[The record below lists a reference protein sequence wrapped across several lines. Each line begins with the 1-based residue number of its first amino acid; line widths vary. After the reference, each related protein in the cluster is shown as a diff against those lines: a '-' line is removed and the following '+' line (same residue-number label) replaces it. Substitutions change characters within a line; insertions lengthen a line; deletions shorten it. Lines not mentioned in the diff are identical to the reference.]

1 MAQAGTTTGNK
12 NTAGEAGELMPATSI
27 LQTPPSEAITA
38 TATEVVAGAL
48 TTAHG
53 RLSNAGAMEE
63 HSPAAAASATVKER
77 LPAPA
82 DADNSRDRA
91 LTDRQAG
98 ASPRP
103 MKPGGDLRGSF
114 LAAVGNTISQ
124 AEPLGVPKINPDDSS
139 SSSGEESEP
148 PVQLPRRSRRAS
160 SITRAGNAALSLS
173 SSIPAASTADPVALE
188 GASSQAHQH
197 QGKARRLA
205 LEEMNESARSLLVAA
220 PAYPAGVGGRLAV
233 APASSVAEPPTNPA
247 SDAAGRS
254 KRRRY
259 RMVFDEEGLAAA
271 DSGRKAARAQGLP
284 FGLEAV
290 PDESDPTLLC
300 VRELASGGASAAGD
314 IVARVKATPT
324 VAGGREAVYS
334 VLLGGGKGEGA
345 EGELMAIRVST
356 HATRLAAPREVQ
368 AVLLLGQEEEE
379 PAGGELLEQG
389 TCGLTVWGSATTSR
403 ADGLWE
409 AALAGRAGQAA
420 VRLQSKAATWSS
432 TTESFELDLLE
443 AWRPGRLSAKMP
455 TRTEP
460 ASATAAT
467 ASSQPAPET
476 VQMVAARDESQSA
489 RSGSSSARSGRN
501 GSRRIPSMQLARVKD
516 TGSSPT
522 AGSGGGSKGETSG
535 GDKEGAGKEEG
546 GLSWEVAVAAPM
558 PPLHGFCL
566 AVVGLET
573 EMVGAAVKLVDR
585 SAEVAEK
592 EAAVG
597 FEGFDKALTQE
608 SKGALLAPGV
618 TPPAS
623 ARRKE
628 QQQQQQ
634 QQQQPRGEENDESSV
649 PSVPALAL
657 GVVASVGAQ
666 QAARSG
672 GAPSSGSG
680 SRRPSSRR
688 SGAGSDNNI
697 NNINNGPSSVLQK
710 PSIGQ
715 DAGAAGQQLGGGVK
729 NDDDR
734 GVVVRAGTEGQPA
747 AAGRTVPVPVKRRM
761 SVQVA
766 AAVIVDKVYRNTY
779 VCNLCLLTLAVSF
792 MADLYPGAPSHNVP
806 ISTALL
812 WACSNVDGVRA
823 LRRRSFAY
831 ALSTAVLVSL
841 FMDVDFLAS
850 DLKAY
855 ALSQLEEEDDD
866 LQRVIVER
874 NMHTF
879 GRIVVGIAAGLK
891 ALSWQGLLA
900 TFPQGVH
907 ALNLLWRR
915 FKLFLPVWG
924 SPRKL
929 TKEVYNRVV
938 ALAWLHLL
946 AAMAL
951 AVMAGVAG
959 MGFEWAPQFA
969 SSQGAGIPLA
979 AICFLKARH
988 EGRGRALTD
997 LLVSA
1002 ALFRNMDLALCLN
1015 VFGCLACF
1023 QGWHQARE
1031 ERRRARH
1038 GVTYP
1043 KVVLEWDYIMLCG
1056 YVKIFDLLVGLWL
1069 WVGLGWS
1076 WSEDRDYSERH
1087 SIRML
1092 LVAITTVQT
1101 LTDVWSVFLGITV
1114 SLLVSQYLLRKEKSA
1129 DAARNAFGDGQGGDK
1144 DVEIARSLSTGRLL
1158 ASPPMSSEEAS
1169 SADEGGGRRGRRDD
1183 TESSD
1188 DSYSTGE
1195 SDTESDDEVFL
1206 EKRSTVSGVDIKLGN
1221 AAAAQ
1226 PASSFLLGTATATTP
1241 GDGSVVVTTQPTQG
1255 APWPSSNGGPRAAP
1269 RRRSMFA
1276 PGGNRLVYKRA
1287 FSARSSSDDS
1297 TIGGENTGDGGGPPP
1312 PDAVTLDRSFTSTTE
1327 EFGSAWDV
1335 LRTCASFRQE
1345 CRIGRLPEVETLAG
1359 HLRGQGFAVVASGPV
1374 PDGRTKIYAC
1384 ARGIGVEALFF
1395 AELVFEK
1402 EMHELAFTFKCQ
1414 DERLTSRFVCHMHL
1428 RRVIGDHQPIA

>member
-1 MAQAGTTTGNK
+1 MAQAAGTTTGTK
-12 NTAGEAGELMPATSI
+12 NAAGGRELMPATSI

-38 TATEVVAGAL
+38 AATEVVAGAL

-53 RLSNAGAMEE
+53 RLPNAGAMEE
-63 HSPAAAASATVKER
+63 HTPAAAASATAKER

-82 DADNSRDRA
+82 DADDSRDRA

-114 LAAVGNTISQ
+114 IAAVGNTISQ
-124 AEPLGVPKINPDDSS
+124 TEPLGVPKIIPDDSS

-173 SSIPAASTADPVALE
+173 SSIPAASTADLVALE

-205 LEEMNESARSLLVAA
+205 LEEMNESVRSLLVAA
-220 PAYPAGVGGRLAV
+220 PAYPDGVGGRLAV
-233 APASSVAEPPTNPA
+233 APSSSVAEPPTNPV

-259 RMVFDEEGLAAA
+259 RMVFDKEGLAAA

-314 IVARVKATPT
+314 VVARVKATPT
-324 VAGGREAVYS
+324 VAGGREAAYS

-356 HATRLAAPREVQ
+356 HPTRLAAPREVQ

-389 TCGLTVWGSATTSR
+389 TCGLTVWGSATASR

-460 ASATAAT
+460 GSATVAT
-467 ASSQPAPET
+467 ALSQPAPET
-476 VQMVAARDESQSA
+476 VQMVAARDGSQSA
-489 RSGSSSARSGRN
+489 RSGSSSARSSGNGR
-501 GSRRIPSMQLARVKD
+501 RRIPSMQLARVKD

-522 AGSGGGSKGETSG
+522 AGSGGGSKGDTSG
-535 GDKEGAGKEEG
+535 GGKTGAGKEEG
-546 GLSWEVAVAAPM
+546 GFSWEVAVAAPM
-558 PPLHGFCL
+558 PPVHGFCL

-597 FEGFDKALTQE
+597 FEGFDKTLTQE
-608 SKGALLAPGV
+608 SKGALLAPGA

-623 ARRKE
+623 ARGKE
-628 QQQQQQ
+628 QQHQQQQQ
-634 QQQQPRGEENDESSV
+634 QQQQPRGEENNESSV

-672 GAPSSGSG
+672 GSPSSGSG

-688 SGAGSDNNI
+688 SGAGGDNNNI
-697 NNINNGPSSVLQK
+697 NNNNNNNSGPSSVLQK
-710 PSIGQ
+710 PSIDR
-715 DAGAAGQQLGGGVK
+715 DAGAAGQQLGGGAK

-734 GVVVRAGTEGQPA
+734 GVVVGAGTEGQPAAAVAAAAAA

-900 TFPQGVH
+900 TFPQGAH

-1129 DAARNAFGDGQGGDK
+1129 DAARNAFGDGQ
-1144 DVEIARSLSTGRLL
+1144 
-1158 ASPPMSSEEAS
+1158 
-1169 SADEGGGRRGRRDD
+1169 
-1183 TESSD
+1183 
-1188 DSYSTGE
+1188 
-1195 SDTESDDEVFL
+1195 
-1206 EKRSTVSGVDIKLGN
+1206 
-1221 AAAAQ
+1221 
-1226 PASSFLLGTATATTP
+1226 
-1241 GDGSVVVTTQPTQG
+1241 
-1255 APWPSSNGGPRAAP
+1255 
-1269 RRRSMFA
+1269 
-1276 PGGNRLVYKRA
+1276 
-1287 FSARSSSDDS
+1287 
-1297 TIGGENTGDGGGPPP
+1297 
-1312 PDAVTLDRSFTSTTE
+1312 
-1327 EFGSAWDV
+1327 
-1335 LRTCASFRQE
+1335 
-1345 CRIGRLPEVETLAG
+1345 
-1359 HLRGQGFAVVASGPV
+1359 
-1374 PDGRTKIYAC
+1374 
-1384 ARGIGVEALFF
+1384 
-1395 AELVFEK
+1395 
-1402 EMHELAFTFKCQ
+1402 
-1414 DERLTSRFVCHMHL
+1414 
-1428 RRVIGDHQPIA
+1428 

>member
-1 MAQAGTTTGNK
+1 
-12 NTAGEAGELMPATSI
+12 
-27 LQTPPSEAITA
+27 
-38 TATEVVAGAL
+38 
-48 TTAHG
+48 
-53 RLSNAGAMEE
+53 
-63 HSPAAAASATVKER
+63 
-77 LPAPA
+77 
-82 DADNSRDRA
+82 
-91 LTDRQAG
+91 
-98 ASPRP
+98 

-205 LEEMNESARSLLVAA
+205 LEKMNESARSLLVAA
-220 PAYPAGVGGRLAV
+220 PAYPDGVGGRLAV
-233 APASSVAEPPTNPA
+233 APSSSVAEPPTNPA

-314 IVARVKATPT
+314 VVARVKATPT

-356 HATRLAAPREVQ
+356 HPTRLAAPREVQ

-379 PAGGELLEQG
+379 EPAGGELLEQG
-389 TCGLTVWGSATTSR
+389 TCGVTVWGSATASR

-409 AALAGRAGQAA
+409 AALAGRARQAV

-455 TRTEP
+455 TQTEP

-476 VQMVAARDESQSA
+476 VQMVAARDGSQSA
-489 RSGSSSARSGRN
+489 RSGSSSARSGGN

-535 GDKEGAGKEEG
+535 GDKKGAGKDEG
-546 GLSWEVAVAAPM
+546 GFSWEVAVAAPI

-597 FEGFDKALTQE
+597 FEGF
-608 SKGALLAPGV
+608 
-618 TPPAS
+618 
-623 ARRKE
+623 
-628 QQQQQQ
+628 
-634 QQQQPRGEENDESSV
+634 
-649 PSVPALAL
+649 
-657 GVVASVGAQ
+657 
-666 QAARSG
+666 
-672 GAPSSGSG
+672 
-680 SRRPSSRR
+680 
-688 SGAGSDNNI
+688 
-697 NNINNGPSSVLQK
+697 
-710 PSIGQ
+710 
-715 DAGAAGQQLGGGVK
+715 
-729 NDDDR
+729 
-734 GVVVRAGTEGQPA
+734 
-747 AAGRTVPVPVKRRM
+747 
-761 SVQVA
+761 
-766 AAVIVDKVYRNTY
+766 DKVYRNTY

-855 ALSQLEEEDDD
+855 ALSQLEDEDDD

-874 NMHTF
+874 NMHAF

-959 MGFEWAPQFA
+959 IGFEWAPQFA

-979 AICFLKARH
+979 AICFLKS
-988 EGRGRALTD
+988 LTD

-1056 YVKIFDLLVGLWL
+1056 YVKIFDILVGLWL

-1195 SDTESDDEVFL
+1195 SDTESDTESDDEAFL
-1206 EKRSTVSGVDIKLGN
+1206 EKRATVSGVDIKLGN

-1226 PASSFLLGTATATTP
+1226 PASSFLLGTATATTL
-1241 GDGSVVVTTQPTQG
+1241 GDGSAVVTTQPTQG

-1287 FSARSSSDDS
+1287 FSAR
-1297 TIGGENTGDGGGPPP
+1297 
-1312 PDAVTLDRSFTSTTE
+1312 
-1327 EFGSAWDV
+1327 
-1335 LRTCASFRQE
+1335 

-1359 HLRGQGFAVVASGPV
+1359 HLRGQGFVVVASGPV
-1374 PDGRTKIYAC
+1374 ADGRTKIYAC